1 MVLAGIAVFAVP
13 MYIRIYLFAIDATR
27 VVQMALELQP
37 EGLYLPFLLQPDGTG
52 NTLVVLQGVGRIGF
66 GVQIIHTKIEYSL
79 LPLSVGL
86 TRLHFKSLA
95 EEKQLAEPVG
105 FESCPPWGR
114 FARSLDLH
122 HARGDIAVFSS
133 GYASDDLHFLD
144 VIGRDRAHVHTGSY
158 AVPLRVG
165 SVGIGLHVLHVRIG
179 VDRSAVNDERGT

>member
-1 MVLAGIAVFAVP
+1 
-13 MYIRIYLFAIDATR
+13 
-27 VVQMALELQP
+27 MALELQS

-52 NTLVVLQGVGRIGF
+52 DALVVLQGVGRIGF
-66 GVQIIHTKIEYSL
+66 GVQIIYTKMDDRL

-86 TRLHFKSLA
+86 TRLHFKSFA

-122 HARGDIAVFSS
+122 HARGDIAVFST

-144 VIGRDRAHVHTGSY
+144 VVGGDRAHVHTGSY

-165 SVGIGLHVLHVRIG
+165 SAGIGLHVLHVRIR
-179 VDRSAVNDERGT
+179 VDRSTVNDERCA